1 MGIFFY
7 ISCQIDEIEIKEL
20 LLRRYGRLDFLNEF
34 GLKEFCDFIILAIKK
49 EREERIERQWLAML
63 PKMYEFIPY
72 ERFREIMTGENIDW
86 RPVEDIIAE
95 IDAKHEGMKNGT

>member
-1 MGIFFY
+1 
-7 ISCQIDEIEIKEL
+7 
-20 LLRRYGRLDFLNEF
+20 
-34 GLKEFCDFIILAIKK
+34 
-49 EREERIERQWLAML
+49 ML